1 MTHAARLAAALSPL
15 LLAACVTQGIPL
27 PMSSPTGPRAPE
39 FVATGE
45 FRASIGKSAAWDE
58 WRVVGPRVN
67 LTRNADGTWDGTAG
81 PMMSGFHLEVEPG
94 RLSGPNLSLS
104 IQRMADGFVEVGG
117 LFFGDRYWIRIS
129 PQKLQGNTHGGR
141 CSFEF
146 KRVSPALFVGDI
158 ACGMEINRVS
168 IEVLGAAARVEE
180 PILPQAAIALVAV
193 MP

>member
-1 MTHAARLAAALSPL
+1 MTRAARLAAALSPL
-15 LLAACVTQGIPL
+15 LLAACVTQGLPL
-27 PMSSPTGPRAPE
+27 PMSSPIGPKAPV

-67 LTRNADGTWDGTAG
+67 LTRNPDGTWDGTAG
-81 PMMSGFHLEVEPG
+81 PLMSPFHLDVEPG

-104 IQRMADGFVEVGG
+104 IQKMPDGFVEVGG

-129 PQKLQGNTHGGR
+129 PQKLQGNTHGGA

-146 KRVSPALFVGDI
+146 KRVSPALFTGDM
-158 ACGMEINRVS
+158 ACGMEISRVS
-168 IEVLGAAARVEE
+168 IEVLGAAAGVEA